1 MLLIVLGS
9 IYASLLPV
17 EAEPQSLSMMA
28 ALANSWQQAAAIY
41 LISSILAP
49 IGEEIFF
56 RGALYQSLQEKMGV
70 KKALVITSLIFAA
83 MHFDLYRLVLLWL
96 AGMWLNILRLK
107 CDSIYSAMI
116 AHSVWNT
123 LMISLAFFV

>member
-1 MLLIVLGS
+1 
-9 IYASLLPV
+9 
-17 EAEPQSLSMMA
+17 
-28 ALANSWQQAAAIY
+28 
-41 LISSILAP
+41 
-49 IGEEIFF
+49 
-56 RGALYQSLQEKMGV
+56 MGV